1 MLYLINGGSQGN
13 NILMNPKEGKEGETK
28 KKKRRSNRKEKYD
41 SYNIYIYRSVWCAC
55 YIYII
60 TVNVFGL
67 NSPIQ
72 MIIRLDFF

>member
-13 NILMNPKEGKEGETK
+13 NILMNPKECKEGEK
-28 KKKRRSNRKEKYD
+28 KKKWRSNRKQKYD
-41 SYNIYIYRSVWCAC
+41 SYNIYIYRSVWRAC